1 MIGLA
6 TTWWKPG
13 EHREEQERK
22 WSSLAGSC
30 EPRLATDLR
39 PLVLEGHRAGA
50 RATPGLGTGWLTGST
65 FACDPVLRS
74 REAGDGEERKEKI
87 KLNVCPAE

>member
-13 EHREEQERK
+13 EHPEERK

-30 EPRLATDLR
+30 EPRWATDLR

-50 RATPGLGTGWLTGST
+50 RATPGWG
-65 FACDPVLRS
+65 PV
-74 REAGDGEERKEKI
+74 G
-87 KLNVCPAE
+87 

>member
-13 EHREEQERK
+13 EHPEERK

-30 EPRLATDLR
+30 EPHWATDLR

-50 RATPGLGTGWLTGST
+50 RATPGWG
-65 FACDPVLRS
+65 PV
-74 REAGDGEERKEKI
+74 G
-87 KLNVCPAE
+87 